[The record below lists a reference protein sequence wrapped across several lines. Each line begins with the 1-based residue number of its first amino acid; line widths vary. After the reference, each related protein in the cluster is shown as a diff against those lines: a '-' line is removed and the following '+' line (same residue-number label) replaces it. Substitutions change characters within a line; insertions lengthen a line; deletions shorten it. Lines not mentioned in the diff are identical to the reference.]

1 MKFPREI
8 NKAIGWTIDYG
19 FLEDIKAIVEK
30 KSSDYGPRL
39 DVIEDVLLAAER
51 LMNKEV

>member
-19 FLEDIKAIVEK
+19 FLDHIKALVEK
-30 KSSDYGPRL
+30 EYYFHSVSL
-39 DVIEDVLLAAER
+39 DVIEDVLLAAEY
-51 LMNKEV
+51 LTKED